1 VTLDLNQLDIIM
13 QKNLVSAKQRTTC
26 IKILFD
32 KKFLPKSCPGAVG
45 FFMKHVM
52 IRKWTEIK
60 YSKKAR
66 GET

>member
-1 VTLDLNQLDIIM
+1 MLDLNQLDIIM
-13 QKNLVSAKQRTTC
+13 QKNLVSATQRTTC

-52 IRKWTEIK
+52 KRKWTQIK
-60 YSKKAR
+60 YSKKAQR
-66 GET
+66 EET